1 MIVLEFHIELICRS
15 FTLTRLNIEVILNL
29 LSSIWNLYN
38 SVKAVKWG
46 EHRGKLMTQNLG
58 LRSTAIAIGLIVGAS
73 MASAQTLTMG
83 VRGGPESLDP
93 HYSALGPHA
102 EAAKH
107 IFDTLVWSGDDLQIE
122 PGLAT
127 SWKPVDN
134 DTWEFK
140 LRQGV
145 KFHDGSD
152 FDAEDVKFSIDRIPV
167 VSGPTTTTIYVR
179 RVKEVEIIDPHTL
192 HIHTDGPAATLPYDF
207 VRLFIVSSGAAKDF
221 STPETSAEGFNS
233 GKATIGTGPYKLVSW
248 EPKGDLVLERYDE
261 YWRGK
266 GAWAKVIRKEI
277 PNDSSRLAALKAGQV
292 DVVNYVSSVDYLAL
306 QRDASVDTI
315 IGDSVYIMNLQL
327 DQRDDTPKVRAKDGS
342 KLDKNPFKDLRVRQA
357 IDHAIDREAMVEI
370 VLEGLGRPANQ
381 MMPPGF
387 FGSNKDIPMPEK
399 NIEKAKALLADAGY
413 PDGFE
418 MDLYCTADRLP
429 GDGAICQGLG
439 QMFSQIGIKTNVNA
453 ISKTVYFPAQ
463 ARLEYSVFMNGWGT
477 LTGEAS
483 YTLGALAH
491 SKAPDIKMGA
501 FNRIEYKNPEV
512 DKLLEA
518 AAPELDADKRRGLYE
533 QAMAKTMADKV
544 YISIVQLQT
553 VWAAKAG
560 MLTFNPRFDEDT
572 LAFFLK
578 PKS

>member
-1 MIVLEFHIELICRS
+1 MRHMS
-15 FTLTRLNIEVILNL
+15 FLRLTTV
-29 LSSIWNLYN
+29 
-38 SVKAVKWG
+38 A
-46 EHRGKLMTQNLG
+46 LG
-58 LRSTAIAIGLIVGAS
+58 LALAAGG
-73 MASAQTLTMG
+73 ASAQTLTMG

-127 SWKPVDN
+127 SWTPVDA

-140 LRQGV
+140 LREGV
-145 KFHDGSD
+145 KFHDGSG
-152 FDAEDVKFSIDRIPV
+152 FDAEDVKFSVERIPIV
-167 VSGPTTTTIYVR
+167 TGPTTTTIYVR
-179 RVKEVEIIDPHTL
+179 RVASMEIVDPHTIL
-192 HIHTDGPAATLPYDF
+192 MHTDGPAATLPYDF
-207 VRLFIVSSGAAKDF
+207 VRLFIVSSEAAADY
-221 STPETSAEGFNS
+221 STLETAAEGFNS
-233 GKATIGTGPYKLVSW
+233 GKAAIGTGPYKLVSW
-248 EPKGDLVLERYDE
+248 EPKGDLVLDRFDD

-266 GAWAKVIRKEI
+266 GPWEKVIRKEI

-292 DVVNYVSSVDYLAL
+292 DVINYVSSVDYLAL
-306 QRDASVDTI
+306 QKDASVEAV
-315 IGDSVYIMNLQL
+315 IGDSVYVMNLQL
-327 DQRDDTPKVRAKDGS
+327 DQREETPLVRAKDGS
-342 KLDKNPFKDLRVRQA
+342 KLDKNPLRDLKVRQA
-357 IDHAIDREAMVEI
+357 IDLSIDRQTMVDI
-370 VLEGLGRPANQ
+370 VLEGLGKPANQ

-387 FGSNKDIPMPEK
+387 FGSNTSIPMPEH
-399 NIEKAKALLADAGY
+399 NVERGKALLADAGY

-483 YTLGALAH
+483 YTLGSLAH
-491 SKAPDIKMGA
+491 SNNPDVKLGA
-501 FNRIEYKNPEV
+501 FNRIEYHNEKV
-512 DKLLEA
+512 DELLQFGA
-518 AAPELDADKRRGLYE
+518 TELDADKRRAAYE
-533 QAMAKTMADKV
+533 EAMALTMADKV

-560 MLTFNPRFDEDT
+560 TVIFAPRFDEDT
-572 LAFFLK
+572 LAFFIQ
-578 PKS
+578 PKG